1 MCQKQLLLE
10 HLGTVSRLHG
20 NQRFANARAK
30 SLLEQL
36 SALLRVSCRTCQQGL
51 DIALSQAVM
60 LRKRRIQMRSS
71 AVHNLRIPIRTA
83 PELALPGG
91 LWPGGLGQECF
102 LERTQRL
109 SGSCP
114 THAICCTMPGK
125 RSRFNRRRTLPKDS
139 CPINR
144 ICDNHNQV
152 ELSHLASLLRLA

>member
-114 THAICCTMPGK
+114 TMQYAAQCRENAPGSTGGVPYRK
-125 RSRFNRRRTLPKDS
+125 IPALLTESVINTIRSN
-139 CPINR
+139 CHI
-144 ICDNHNQV
+144 
-152 ELSHLASLLRLA
+152 